1 MKKLFLAFIF
11 LASTNIYAATEA
23 QSVRSSNSFVSK
35 GDSQGN
41 MIQTLGNPES
51 SYEYKTRDAN
61 GRLAFATDYRY
72 TIDSVR
78 YTLTVIGGVITR
90 IVWER

>member
-1 MKKLFLAFIF
+1 MLII
-11 LASTNIYAATEA
+11 SSGGYAATEA

-35 GDSQGN
+35 GDSQGT
-41 MIQTLGNPES
+41 MIQTLGNPDS

-61 GRLAFATDYRY
+61 GRIAFATDYRY
-72 TIDSVR
+72 TIDGVR